1 MDDSYCADHNTHSND
16 QSSTGDDSLSSHH
29 DEEQTQSKISEYKL
43 DDHFSPWSFYL
54 RFMCC
59 RKRKP
64 CDPSMGALPREWL
77 DPSRI
82 NFHTQKLAGCSFDN
96 HSRSDDIYSEVGFSP
111 TESNSVE
118 NCSG

>member
-1 MDDSYCADHNTHSND
+1 MDDSYCADHNTHSDD

-54 RFMCC
+54 QFMCC

-64 CDPSMGALPREWL
+64 CG
-77 DPSRI
+77 
-82 NFHTQKLAGCSFDN
+82 FDN
-96 HSRSDDIYSEVGFSP
+96 HSRPDDIYSEVGFSP

>member
-43 DDHFSPWSFYL
+43 DDHFSPWN
-54 RFMCC
+54 
-59 RKRKP
+59 
-64 CDPSMGALPREWL
+64 PSMGALPREWL

-82 NFHTQKLAGCSFDN
+82 NFHTQKLAGFDN